1 MAEHKHSDESTHTHD
16 DGSVH
21 KEHAHEQEGEQE
33 GHDHGGAHG
42 HTHGTINPSILT
54 SERGIWAVKWSFVG
68 LFATTLIQIGVFV
81 YSGSIALLADT
92 IHNLGDACTAIPL
105 AVAFWLARRKPSK
118 RFTYGFGRVEDLAGV
133 VVVATILA
141 SAIWAGYESYQR
153 LFHPKP
159 VTYLWAVAIAAI
171 VGFIGNEGVAMF
183 RIKVGKEMGS
193 AALVADGYH
202 ARTDGFASLSVLL
215 SAIGIWLGYPLA
227 DPIIGLLMTALIL
240 KIVWESAGAVFS
252 RLLDGV
258 DPEVVDEIEKTAS
271 HIDGV
276 EDVTDVKVR
285 WLGHRL
291 NAELNIAVDPK
302 LTVEKGHELSVT
314 TQHELLHKLPFLS
327 GVTIHLDPSN
337 ESGDEHHRKG
347 EHAHDGTPA
356 HDHE

>member
-1 MAEHKHSDESTHTHD
+1 MSEHNHSQEAGHSHD
-16 DGSVH
+16 DGQKHTDNAPH
-21 KEHAHEQEGEQE
+21 KAH
-33 GHDHGGAHG
+33 GHSHESGHG

-54 SERGIWAVKWSFVG
+54 SERGIWAVKWSFIG
-68 LFATTLIQIGVFV
+68 LLITTLIQITVFFF
-81 YSGSIALLADT
+81 SGSIALLADT

-105 AVAFWLARRKPSK
+105 AIAFWLARRKPSK

-133 VVVATILA
+133 FVVATILA
-141 SAIWAGYESYQR
+141 SAIWAGYESFQR
-153 LFHPKP
+153 LLHPQP

-215 SAIGIWLGYPLA
+215 SAIGVWLGYPLA

-240 KIVWESAGAVFS
+240 KIVWESAQSVFT

-258 DPEVVDEIEKTAS
+258 DPQVVDEIREAAS
-271 HIDGV
+271 NTPGV
-276 EDVTDVKVR
+276 DAVTDVRVR

-291 NAELNIAVDPK
+291 HAELNIAVNPE
-302 LTVEKGHELSVT
+302 LSVGEGHELALK
-314 TQHELLHKLPFLS
+314 TQHELQHKLPFLS
-327 GVTIHLDPSN
+327 GVSIHLDPIN
-337 ESGDEHHRKG
+337 ESGEEHHQIL
-347 EHAHDGTPA
+347 EHAHDGLPV
-356 HDHE
+356 HSHV